1 MPGKAKVQMTPK
13 PSYTL
18 KVLPVI
24 SEKMED
30 AKDYK
35 QKVQAIKEENRLNK
49 ALEKE
54 RVEKIKAEVYA
65 SKMARARREGAKNA
79 GVVSKKQA
87 KMERKIDNLNK
98 FNEMAAQKDRTAY
111 QGFEPAGY
119 QPFVGLDY
127 EPFEPPA
134 PSAPQPFE
142 MFMPLIQG
150 VAETA
155 AERAA
160 FAFNQE
166 MIHRENI
173 WPPRSLAYLRPK
185 KRDVKSLMQ
194 REITG
199 RQL

>member
-1 MPGKAKVQMTPK
+1 MPLGSKIKVQMTPK
-13 PSYTL
+13 PAYTL

-24 SEKMED
+24 SEKTET

-35 QKVQAIKEENRLNK
+35 QMAQAIKEENRLNK
-49 ALEKE
+49 AVEKA
-54 RVEKIKAEVYA
+54 RVEKIRAEVYA
-65 SKMARARREGAKNA
+65 NQMARARREGAKNA
-79 GVVSKKQA
+79 GIVSKKQA
-87 KMERKIDNLNK
+87 KMERKKDNLNK

-134 PSAPQPFE
+134 PSPMQPFQL
-142 MFMPLIQG
+142 FMPLIQG
-150 VAETA
+150 VAESA

-166 MIHRENI
+166 MILQENAA
-173 WPPRSLAYLRPK
+173 RTNTLRRRK
-185 KRDVKSLMQ
+185 TDVKSLMRSQ
-194 REITG
+194 ITG
-199 RQL
+199 K

>member
-1 MPGKAKVQMTPK
+1 MPRGSKIKVQMTPK
-13 PSYTL
+13 PAYTL

-24 SEKMED
+24 SEKTET

-35 QKVQAIKEENRLNK
+35 QLARAMMEEKRLNK
-49 ALEKE
+49 AAEKA
-54 RVEKIKAEVYA
+54 RVDKIRAEVYA
-65 SKMARARREGAKNA
+65 NQIAAAKRRGAAAA
-79 GVVSKKQA
+79 GILTKKEK
-87 KMERKIDNLNK
+87 KMEKKKDNLNK

-119 QPFVGLDY
+119 QPFVGVDY

-134 PSAPQPFE
+134 SSAVQPFQ

-166 MIHRENI
+166 MLLQENAA
-173 WPPRSLAYLRPK
+173 RTNTLRRRK
-185 KRDVKSLMQ
+185 TDVKSLMGSQ
-194 REITG
+194 ITG
-199 RQL
+199 K